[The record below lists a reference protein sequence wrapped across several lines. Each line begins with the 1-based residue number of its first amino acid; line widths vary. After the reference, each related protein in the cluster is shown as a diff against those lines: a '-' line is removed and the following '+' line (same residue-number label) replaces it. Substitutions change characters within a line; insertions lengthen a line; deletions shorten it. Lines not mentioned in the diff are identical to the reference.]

1 MSGGF
6 IVIPRKDWWICCKC
20 GNPLLLSLGIQKTFL
35 HLLLSEGRSVSIDGQ
50 MGQAKWEA
58 RGTTRFGPVL
68 VFLNLDSRLRV
79 PSNDARNIQ
88 MVILT
93 ITRVRKRTKVPL

>member
-50 MGQAKWEA
+50 MGQAKWARPNGKHEA
-58 RGTTRFGPVL
+58 QHDLARCWY
-68 VFLNLDSRLRV
+68 FLTS
-79 PSNDARNIQ
+79 
-88 MVILT
+88 ILGYGFLAT
-93 ITRVRKRTKVPL
+93 MPEISKW